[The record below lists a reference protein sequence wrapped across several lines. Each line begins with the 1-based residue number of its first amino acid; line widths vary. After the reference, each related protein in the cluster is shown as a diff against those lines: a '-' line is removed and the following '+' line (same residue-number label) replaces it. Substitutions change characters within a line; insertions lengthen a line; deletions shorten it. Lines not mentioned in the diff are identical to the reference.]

1 MNSIRCLALMVTAS
15 ALLGLGA
22 LDTQA
27 QAPAKAAKPVG
38 LEVGTAAPSFTLKD
52 QDGSERSLDELLKQ
66 GKVALVFYR
75 SADWCPFCR
84 KQLMGLQ
91 ADIKAFEDAGIQLV
105 GISYDSPEIL
115 KTFAT
120 KNKISFPLLSDPGSQ
135 TIDAYH
141 VRNEAAKGKAEG
153 VPNPG
158 TFVLTAD
165 GKIGAKLFLEG
176 YRDRASTAAVI
187 QAARDVK

>member
-1 MNSIRCLALMVTAS
+1 M
-15 ALLGLGA
+15 
-22 LDTQA
+22 
-27 QAPAKAAKPVG
+27 
-38 LEVGTAAPSFTLKD
+38 
-52 QDGSERSLDELLKQ
+52 LKQ

-105 GISYDSPEIL
+105 GISYDSPETL

-141 VRNEAAKGKAEG
+141 VRNTAAKGKAEG